1 MIKETI
7 KIKMNITEDNNNIY
21 IEDYIIPK
29 GMEKEDLKVREN
41 VIWSIYGRWCAENS
55 EKKCYN
61 LNLQSD
67 IFVVFKSIAE
77 TTEKAGR
84 NYKSTM
90 AFYALDFALK
100 NARKISQDKPHSKRQ
115 AEFDKIFVME
125 AFTNLFEP
133 YFNRIK
139 VTVGVKRNDKKILY
153 CVTAIENKKTTRIY
167 IRHNTA
173 LTPYCFFD
181 FK

>member
-1 MIKETI
+1 MK
-7 KIKMNITEDNNNIY
+7 ITENNNNIY
-21 IEDYIIPK
+21 IDDFIIPK
-29 GMEKEDLKVREN
+29 GMEKEDLKVREQ
-41 VIWSIYGRWCAENS
+41 VIWSLYGRWCAENP

-61 LNLQSD
+61 ENLQDD
-67 IFVVFKSIAE
+67 IFVLFKSVAE

-90 AFYALDFALK
+90 AFFALDFAIK

-133 YFNRIK
+133 YFCRIK
-139 VTVGVKRNDKKILY
+139 VTVGVKRNNKKHLY
-153 CVTAIENKKTTRIY
+153 CITAIEHANEQK
-167 IRHNTA
+167 
-173 LTPYCFFD
+173 
-181 FK
+181 

>member
-1 MIKETI
+1 MQ
-7 KIKMNITEDNNNIY
+7 ITEDTENIY

-29 GMEKEDLKVREN
+29 GMKREDLKAREN
-41 VIWSIYGRWCAENS
+41 VIWSMYSRWAAENP

-61 LNLQSD
+61 QNLQSD
-67 IFVVFKSIAE
+67 IFVVFKSITE
-77 TTEKAGR
+77 TAEKAAR

-90 AFYALDFALK
+90 AFHALDLALK

-125 AFTNLFEP
+125 AFTNLFAP

-139 VTVGVKRNDKKILY
+139 VTVGVKRNNKKHLY
-153 CVTAIENKKTTRIY
+153 CITAIEHANEQK
-167 IRHNTA
+167 
-173 LTPYCFFD
+173 
-181 FK
+181 